1 MSDDLAD
8 LARRSVEVRIIHH
21 FAGSPTTQVAQ
32 GGVGFALKT
41 VAGDEHYIV
50 LAKGP
55 RSRFTLRG
63 DGKTIEEAVRNLH
76 D

>member
-8 LARRSVEVRIIHH
+8 LVRRSVEVRIIHH
-21 FAGSPTTQVAQ
+21 LAGSPTAQVAQ
-32 GGVGFALKT
+32 EGGGFALKT

-55 RSRFTLRG
+55 WSRLALRG